1 MADPQ
6 AAKRYA
12 QAAFEIASESGTVE
26 IWRAEVADVA
36 TVLTDSQ
43 LAPVLADT
51 KIPVDRRLAMLERA
65 LAVSPLV
72 LNLARLL
79 VSRGRS
85 LDARAVADA
94 FVRMADEQQGIA
106 HASVTTA
113 VRLSQEQLTAI
124 ETQLSA
130 SLHKQ
135 VKATSSVDPAII
147 GGVVVRVGDKLVDGS
162 VRTRLKRLRLE
173 LEGAR

>member
-26 IWRAEVADVA
+26 TWRAEVADVA

-85 LDARAVADA
+85 LDARAMADA

-113 VRLSQEQLTAI
+113 VPLSQEQLTAI

-147 GGVVVRVGDKLVDGS
+147 GGVVVRVGDKLIDGS

>member
-26 IWRAEVADVA
+26 TWRAEVADVA

-85 LDARAVADA
+85 LDARAMADA
-94 FVRMADEQQGIA
+94 FVRMANEQQGIA

-113 VRLSQEQLTAI
+113 VPLSQEQLTAI

-147 GGVVVRVGDKLVDGS
+147 GGVVVRVGDKLIDGS